1 MSWEQLAPQT
11 VQRLSNDLNI
21 SPQVATGIVGQLGYE
36 SAGLQSINE
45 MQPVVPGSRGG
56 YGWAQWTGPRRRQ
69 FESWAQQ
76 NNMDVADPEA
86 NYQFLV
92 YELTQTPE
100 KGVLNKLQGVQDPV
114 QAGKIF
120 TDSYLRPGVPA
131 YDKRASWVEK
141 TINALVPAAQAQTQ
155 QGGNVAQQASPY
167 SLEQLQTGLQRAQ
180 EAGNQEAV
188 QELQQLISA
197 QQPQARQQP
206 DTSTTQQQVSGYS
219 MEQLQT
225 GLQQAQAAGNQEA
238 VQEIQGLMSQA
249 SSPQNQPTTQTP
261 PQEAG
266 LMDQMKRAGGL
277 FLRSAGEGAEQAFT
291 FPVRAVGEAVATGAN
306 LVGFPQASKSISETV
321 GMSAPT
327 IASGV
332 SDVAG
337 LPKPQTGLE
346 KGVAGGVKAMAGA
359 GVGGVANTLARN
371 APQLSQQAL
380 ANVMPVATTGKQLG
394 LFGGVGSAMEAAPLE
409 TSAGLATLA
418 TLAAAS
424 AARKGKANLNVRSA
438 EKGILQAANQSPS
451 RAATDSEIILKI
463 NEEFNDPNRMV
474 KGKIQPLTAME
485 LNNVQD
491 SFTNTIKA
499 SIEKLPQNY
508 PNKKLY
514 LDSLKQASGLDSAAI
529 NNLRDDPMGVAVAD
543 AIEQAQRA
551 RALTEAV
558 GARGGLAGAAARA
571 GTDAAPIAI
580 SAGTGVP
587 AYIPQGLT
595 ASIKNKLGG
604 RINRDARGQK
614 LVGESM
620 VQGAQNVLKKTGA
633 SEASQGKE
641 VIDKLVDQA
650 VKSQAA
656 LKAAQEAQKAA
667 RAAAR
672 QVSPEEAARRTAER
686 AAKKAADLEAK
697 SQAELKQGLADVQAK
712 DPTYLLGASN
722 EFGAPRNPTEMTEFS
737 NQIKRQ
743 MEAREALN
751 AVAPVDPVQAALQK
765 SLADVKAKD
774 PTYLLE
780 LSNKIG
786 TPRNEKEMKTFSK
799 LMKRDLQKR
808 YGKEGVAELE
818 PIEVVAVVK
827 KNSLDNWSQGKTG
840 SGGVQGT
847 MTEYTGLK
855 DKDLVSVLDELSQR
869 KPDFAPFI
877 QNIRESSKVPSTQVL
892 GMIQDEA
899 VRIATEQ
906 GLKVSPK
913 ILKKAAKEAGV
924 KGTGGIAD
932 EFYKRAS
939 QVVSGLND
947 EALTSIINRTKSASG
962 KDIKARRAYTTG
974 AIAKI
979 LNDKAQ
985 GREID
990 DVAAQILEKLGL

>member
-1 MSWEQLAPQT
+1 MAWNEAPLTGNPDLNLSAFLNFLGKAEGADYNTIVGGNQFNDFSKHPNVVGLTTKEGPSTAAGRYQITGTTYRDLAPKLGITDFSPESQDKIAIALIE
-11 VQRLSNDLNI
+11 RANALNDIKSGNYDAAIQKLGSTWASLPSSPYSQPKKDQSWVMKALEESVNAVI
-21 SPQVATGIVGQLGYE
+21 PPALAAQGGQMANNAWMSAPVIEDAVAPNTQGTSSWMSAPIIPEDSTSPQV
-36 SAGLQSINE
+36 N
-45 MQPVVPGSRGG
+45 
-56 YGWAQWTGPRRRQ
+56 
-69 FESWAQQ
+69 
-76 NNMDVADPEA
+76 A
-86 NYQFLV
+86 NA
-92 YELTQTPE
+92 P
-100 KGVLNKLQGVQDPV
+100 
-114 QAGKIF
+114 
-120 TDSYLRPGVPA
+120 
-131 YDKRASWVEK
+131 
-141 TINALVPAAQAQTQ
+141 
-155 QGGNVAQQASPY
+155 
-167 SLEQLQTGLQRAQ
+167 
-180 EAGNQEAV
+180 
-188 QELQQLISA
+188 
-197 QQPQARQQP
+197 PQARQQP
-206 DTSTTQQQVSGYS
+206 DTSTTQS
-219 MEQLQT
+219 
-225 GLQQAQAAGNQEA
+225 
-238 VQEIQGLMSQA
+238 
-249 SSPQNQPTTQTP
+249 
-261 PQEAG
+261 G

-306 LVGFPQASKSISETV
+306 LAGFPQASKSISETV

-359 GVGGVANTLARN
+359 GVGGVSSALARN

-394 LFGGVGSAMEAAPLE
+394 LFGGIGSAMEAAPLE

-424 AARKGKANLNVRSA
+424 AAGRGKLKLNTSSA

-451 RAATDSEIILKI
+451 RAAADSEIILKI
-463 NEEFNDPNRMV
+463 NKEFNNANRMV
-474 KGKIQPLTAME
+474 DGKIQPLTAME
-485 LNNVQD
+485 LNTKVQD
-491 SFTNTIKA
+491 SFINPIKD

-508 PNKKLY
+508 PNRKLY
-514 LDSLKQASGLDSAAI
+514 LESLKKADGLDSTSI
-529 NNLRDDPMGVAVAD
+529 NNLRNDPMGVAVAD
-543 AIEQAQRA
+543 AIEQSQRS
-551 RALTEAV
+551 RILTEAI
-558 GARGGLAGAAARA
+558 GAKGGLIGAAARA
-571 GTDAAPIAI
+571 GVDAAPIAI
-580 SAGTGVP
+580 SAGTSVP
-587 AYIPQGLT
+587 AYIPQGFT

-604 RINRDARGQK
+604 RVGRADRGQQ

-620 VQGAQNVLKKTGA
+620 VKGAQNVLKKTGA

-656 LKAAQEAQKAA
+656 LKAAQEAQQAA
-667 RAAAR
+667 RVAAR

-697 SQAELKQGLADVQAK
+697 SKAELQQGIADVQAK

-722 EFGAPRNPTEMTEFS
+722 KFGAPRNPTEMTEFS

-751 AVAPVDPVQAALQK
+751 AVAPIDPVQAALQK

-780 LSNKIG
+780 LSNKLG

-962 KDIKARRAYTTG
+962 EDIKAPRAYATG

>member
-1 MSWEQLAPQT
+1 MAWNEAPLTGNPDLNLSAFLNFLGKAEGADYNTIVGGNQFNDFSKHPNVVGLTTKEGPSTAAGRYQITGTTYRDLAPKLGITDFSPESQDKIAIALIE
-11 VQRLSNDLNI
+11 RANALNDIKSGNYDAAIQKLGSTWASLPSSPYSQPKKDQSWVMKALEESVNAVI
-21 SPQVATGIVGQLGYE
+21 PPALAAQGGQMANNAWMSAPVIEDAVAPNTQGTSSWMSAPIIPEDSTSPQV
-36 SAGLQSINE
+36 N
-45 MQPVVPGSRGG
+45 
-56 YGWAQWTGPRRRQ
+56 
-69 FESWAQQ
+69 
-76 NNMDVADPEA
+76 A
-86 NYQFLV
+86 NA
-92 YELTQTPE
+92 P
-100 KGVLNKLQGVQDPV
+100 
-114 QAGKIF
+114 
-120 TDSYLRPGVPA
+120 
-131 YDKRASWVEK
+131 
-141 TINALVPAAQAQTQ
+141 
-155 QGGNVAQQASPY
+155 
-167 SLEQLQTGLQRAQ
+167 
-180 EAGNQEAV
+180 
-188 QELQQLISA
+188 
-197 QQPQARQQP
+197 PQARQQP
-206 DTSTTQQQVSGYS
+206 DTSTTQS
-219 MEQLQT
+219 
-225 GLQQAQAAGNQEA
+225 
-238 VQEIQGLMSQA
+238 
-249 SSPQNQPTTQTP
+249 
-261 PQEAG
+261 G

-306 LVGFPQASKSISETV
+306 LAGFPQASKSISETV

-359 GVGGVANTLARN
+359 GVGGVSSALARN

-394 LFGGVGSAMEAAPLE
+394 LFGGIGSAMEAAPLE

-424 AARKGKANLNVRSA
+424 AAGRGKLKLNTSSA

-451 RAATDSEIILKI
+451 RAAADSEIILKI
-463 NEEFNDPNRMV
+463 NKEFNNANRMV
-474 KGKIQPLTAME
+474 DGKIQPLTAME
-485 LNNVQD
+485 LNTKVQD
-491 SFTNTIKA
+491 SFISPIEA

-508 PNKKLY
+508 PNRKLY
-514 LDSLKQASGLDSAAI
+514 LAALKKADGLDSTSI
-529 NNLRDDPMGVAVAD
+529 NNLRNDPMGVAVAD
-543 AIEQAQRA
+543 AIEQSQRS
-551 RALTEAV
+551 RILTEAI
-558 GARGGLAGAAARA
+558 GAKGGLIGAAARA
-571 GTDAAPIAI
+571 GVDAAPIAI
-580 SAGTGVP
+580 SAGTSVP
-587 AYIPQGLT
+587 AYIPQGFT

-604 RINRDARGQK
+604 RVGRADRGQQ

-620 VQGAQNVLKKTGA
+620 VKGAQNVLKKTGA

-656 LKAAQEAQKAA
+656 LKAAQEAQQAA
-667 RAAAR
+667 RVAAR

-697 SQAELKQGLADVQAK
+697 SKAELQQGIADVQAK

-722 EFGAPRNPTEMTEFS
+722 KFGAPRNPTEMTEFS

-751 AVAPVDPVQAALQK
+751 AVAPIDPVQAALQK

-780 LSNKIG
+780 LSNKLG

>member
-1 MSWEQLAPQT
+1 MAWNEAPLTGNPDLNLSAFLNFLGKAEGADYNTIVGGNQFNDFSKHPNVVGLTTKEGPSTAAGRYQITGTTYRDLAPKLGITDFSPESQDKIAIALIE
-11 VQRLSNDLNI
+11 RANALNDIKSGNYDAAIQKLGSTWASLPSSPYSQPKKDQSWVMKALEESVNAVI
-21 SPQVATGIVGQLGYE
+21 PPALAAQGGQMANNAWMSAPVIEDAVAPNTQGTSSWMSAPIIPEDSTSPQV
-36 SAGLQSINE
+36 N
-45 MQPVVPGSRGG
+45 
-56 YGWAQWTGPRRRQ
+56 
-69 FESWAQQ
+69 
-76 NNMDVADPEA
+76 A
-86 NYQFLV
+86 NA
-92 YELTQTPE
+92 P
-100 KGVLNKLQGVQDPV
+100 
-114 QAGKIF
+114 
-120 TDSYLRPGVPA
+120 
-131 YDKRASWVEK
+131 
-141 TINALVPAAQAQTQ
+141 
-155 QGGNVAQQASPY
+155 
-167 SLEQLQTGLQRAQ
+167 
-180 EAGNQEAV
+180 
-188 QELQQLISA
+188 
-197 QQPQARQQP
+197 PQARQQP
-206 DTSTTQQQVSGYS
+206 DTSTTQS
-219 MEQLQT
+219 
-225 GLQQAQAAGNQEA
+225 
-238 VQEIQGLMSQA
+238 
-249 SSPQNQPTTQTP
+249 
-261 PQEAG
+261 G

-306 LVGFPQASKSISETV
+306 LAGFPQASKSISETV

-332 SDVAG
+332 SDLAG

-359 GVGGVANTLARN
+359 GVGGVSSALARN

-394 LFGGVGSAMEAAPLE
+394 LFGGIGSAMEAAPLE

-424 AARKGKANLNVRSA
+424 AAGRGKLKLNTSSA

-451 RAATDSEIILKI
+451 RAAADSEIILKI
-463 NEEFNDPNRMV
+463 NKEFNNANRMV
-474 KGKIQPLTAME
+474 DGKIQPLTAME
-485 LNNVQD
+485 LNTKVQD
-491 SFTNTIKA
+491 SFINPIKD

-508 PNKKLY
+508 PNRKLY
-514 LDSLKQASGLDSAAI
+514 LESLKKADGLDSTSI
-529 NNLRDDPMGVAVAD
+529 NNLRNDPMGVAVAD
-543 AIEQAQRA
+543 AIEQSQRS
-551 RALTEAV
+551 RILTEAI
-558 GARGGLAGAAARA
+558 GAKGGLIGAAARA
-571 GTDAAPIAI
+571 GVDAAPIAI
-580 SAGTGVP
+580 SAGTSVP
-587 AYIPQGLT
+587 AYIPQGFT

-604 RINRDARGQK
+604 RVGRADRGQQ

-620 VQGAQNVLKKTGA
+620 VKGAQNVLKKTGA

-656 LKAAQEAQKAA
+656 LKAAQEAQQAA
-667 RAAAR
+667 RVAAR

-697 SQAELKQGLADVQAK
+697 SKAELQQGIADVQAK

-722 EFGAPRNPTEMTEFS
+722 KFGAPRNPTEMTEFS

-751 AVAPVDPVQAALQK
+751 AVAPIDPVQAALQK

-780 LSNKIG
+780 LSNKLG

-947 EALTSIINRTKSASG
+947 DALTSIINRTKSASG
-962 KDIKARRAYTTG
+962 EDIKAPRAYATG

>member
-45 MQPVVPGSRGG
+45 MKPTVPGSRGG

-76 NNMDVADPEA
+76 NKMDVADPEA

-155 QGGNVAQQASPY
+155 QGGNVEKSTQSPSLSTIQSALQKAQAANDTTAVTKIQQMLDTKVQQAYQKAMDAGDTTAAEKIKGMLSQTQGQAPVGQPTEEKP
-167 SLEQLQTGLQRAQ
+167 SLLQTAGRGIDDFVRGLADAATFGYADELAAKAESLTGGGSYQEELVKQRQRDEQGGIPRLVGQVGGSILPTVGVIQAAKGASRLGR
-180 EAGNQEAV
+180 AGAGAATGAIQGGLYGSGAAEGGVDSRLEGAV
-188 QELQQLISA
+188 KGAAIGAPLGGAISA
-197 QQPQARQQP
+197 VLPLTKNQQFNRFVNRSGSEDTAKLDAEIIKRGQEILNDPIRSVGGKTKGLTAKDANSMVRDSFKREAIGALDRLPKDFPNRANLIKKVNEGTNLTPVEKQLLSQDQTASLILPSIEAMQRVNVLTGAEAAAGGLRETARN
-206 DTSTTQQQVSGYS
+206 VSGYVLPEKLS
-219 MEQLQT
+219 RGVSALFGKRQT
-225 GLQQAQAAGNQEA
+225 RENVISDLIKKQGKAANIVRERLGAPNTTASIQE
-238 VQEIQGLMSQA
+238 L
-249 SSPQNQPTTQTP
+249 TD
-261 PQEAG
+261 
-266 LMDQMKRAGGL
+266 L
-277 FLRSAGEGAEQAFT
+277 
-291 FPVRAVGEAVATGAN
+291 AT
-306 LVGFPQASKSISETV
+306 QASKNQ
-321 GMSAPT
+321 
-327 IASGV
+327 
-332 SDVAG
+332 VA
-337 LPKPQTGLE
+337 
-346 KGVAGGVKAMAGA
+346 
-359 GVGGVANTLARN
+359 
-371 APQLSQQAL
+371 
-380 ANVMPVATTGKQLG
+380 
-394 LFGGVGSAMEAAPLE
+394 
-409 TSAGLATLA
+409 
-418 TLAAAS
+418 
-424 AARKGKANLNVRSA
+424 
-438 EKGILQAANQSPS
+438 
-451 RAATDSEIILKI
+451 
-463 NEEFNDPNRMV
+463 
-474 KGKIQPLTAME
+474 
-485 LNNVQD
+485 
-491 SFTNTIKA
+491 
-499 SIEKLPQNY
+499 
-508 PNKKLY
+508 KK
-514 LDSLKQASGLDSAAI
+514 
-529 NNLRDDPMGVAVAD
+529 V
-543 AIEQAQRA
+543 
-551 RALTEAV
+551 
-558 GARGGLAGAAARA
+558 
-571 GTDAAPIAI
+571 
-580 SAGTGVP
+580 
-587 AYIPQGLT
+587 
-595 ASIKNKLGG
+595 
-604 RINRDARGQK
+604 
-614 LVGESM
+614 
-620 VQGAQNVLKKTGA
+620 
-633 SEASQGKE
+633 
-641 VIDKLVDQA
+641 
-650 VKSQAA
+650 
-656 LKAAQEAQKAA
+656 
-667 RAAAR
+667 
-672 QVSPEEAARRTAER
+672 VSPEEAARRTAER

-697 SQAELKQGLADVQAK
+697 SQAELQQGIADIQSK

-722 EFGAPRNPTEMTEFS
+722 QFGAPRNANEMGEFS

-751 AVAPVDPVQAALQK
+751 AVAPVDPAQAALQK

-780 LSNKIG
+780 LSDKIG

-799 LMKRDLQKR
+799 LLKRDLQKR

-939 QVVSGLND
+939 KVVSGLD
-947 EALTSIINRTKSASG
+947 DATLTSIINRTESASG
-962 KDIKARRAYTTG
+962 KEIKARRAYTTG

-985 GREID
+985 GRELD
-990 DVAAQILEKLGL
+990 DVATQILEKLGL